1 MLAKAVCQ
9 SKHHWLT
16 HGIREQAHSHIGLWL
31 SAEYVNATKPCGS
44 WLASDGGVSGN
55 TILPDPASSLAS
67 QLPQGVWCFQDGSV
81 GALVIARLAA
91 DMHAA
96 IIAGFSRSMD
106 ATIIADFTRAVD
118 AVVITDF
125 TRAVDAMV
133 IPRFSMG
140 AAAAG

>member
-1 MLAKAVCQ
+1 MTAIA
-9 SKHHWLT
+9 SRLT
-16 HGIREQAHSHIGLWL
+16 PTLGLWL

-91 DMHAA
+91 DMY
-96 IIAGFSRSMD
+96 
-106 ATIIADFTRAVD
+106 ATIIADFADFACSMHATIITDFARAVD
-118 AVVITDF
+118 PVVITDF
-125 TRAVDAMV
+125 TSAVDAMV
-133 IPRFSMG
+133 ISCFSMG
-140 AAAAG
+140 AAATG

>member
-1 MLAKAVCQ
+1 MTAIA
-9 SKHHWLT
+9 SRLT
-16 HGIREQAHSHIGLWL
+16 PTLGLWL

-55 TILPDPASSLAS
+55 TILSDPASSLAS

-91 DMHAA
+91 DMY
-96 IIAGFSRSMD
+96 
-106 ATIIADFTRAVD
+106 ATIIADFACSMHATI
-118 AVVITDF
+118 ITDF

-133 IPRFSMG
+133 ISRFG
-140 AAAAG
+140 VRAVAAGGGAVA